1 MEGRT
6 NPIGEFLRA
15 RRERLRPE
23 DAGIP
28 ATGQRRTPGLR
39 REEVAMLAGISTD
52 YYLRLEQGRDRTPSA
67 QVLGALARVLQL
79 DADETTYLYALAQAR
94 PTRAPHGRA
103 ERVPAS
109 TLRLLDALPM
119 PAFVEDRYLTVLA
132 ANQLAQALSPNMR
145 PGVNRLAAAFL
156 DPQDREL
163 HDDWEQATAAAV
175 GQLRAVMGAE
185 TTDPR
190 LVALVGELSI
200 KSERFRRLWARQDV
214 VRRASSRTR
223 LHHPEVG
230 DLDLHREKLIVAGTD
245 NQVLVIYHAE
255 PGTPS
260 AQALALLGSIA
271 VSAGPTAQPAPPTH
285 HADRNTTVPRAGD
298 TDV

>member
-1 MEGRT
+1 MEERT
-6 NPIGEFLRA
+6 NALGEFLRA

-23 DAGIP
+23 DAGV
-28 ATGQRRTPGLR
+28 ATTGYRRTPGLR

-67 QVLGALARVLQL
+67 QVLDALARVLQL
-79 DADETTYLYALAQAR
+79 DADETTFLYAL
-94 PTRAPHGRA
+94 TRARTKRGPHARLEKVLEG
-103 ERVPAS
+103 

-145 PGVNRLAAAFL
+145 AGINRLAAAFL
-156 DPQDREL
+156 DPHDREL

-175 GQLRAVMGAE
+175 GQLRAVMGTEAA
-185 TTDPR
+185 DPR
-190 LVALVGELSI
+190 MVALVGELSNR
-200 KSERFRRLWARQDV
+200 SERFRRLWVRQDI
-214 VRRASSRTR
+214 VRRTGSRTR

-255 PGTPS
+255 PGTAS

-271 VSAGPTAQPAPPTH
+271 VSAERAADPAPSMNHGYRDENLP
-285 HADRNTTVPRAGD
+285 
-298 TDV
+298 